1 MTDLIDRPLP
11 HEQRVETLVAA
22 FEREFGRAPEGIA
35 EAPGRVNLIGEHVDY
50 NDGLVLPFAIDRSVL
65 CAWARRDDDAVHAY
79 SADFREHSHFDLPNV
94 TRAASDGWPNYVR
107 GVGDALARTQPR
119 IGGLDLAIA
128 GDVPQGAG
136 LSSSAALELAVA
148 GAFRDAFDLQIDDV
162 ALAQLCQRAEN
173 EYVGVQ
179 CGIMDQFAS
188 ALSRRDHAL
197 LIDCRSLA
205 HETVPL
211 HLADA
216 GLTIVVA
223 NSAVR
228 RELIASS
235 YNDRRRECESAVT
248 ELRQRL
254 DRLDLTSLRDVSAAD
269 LERTEIDIISM
280 KRARHVVTE
289 IGRVVAAVDALKRD
303 GFEAAGRLMAESH
316 ISLRDDYEVSSRE
329 LDLLV
334 GLANAQDY
342 VLGARL
348 TGAGFGGCTV
358 NLVRAAAVETFAR
371 DVIAPYR
378 DRTGLPAVVY
388 VTTPQDGLRTWRL

>member
-1 MTDLIDRPLP
+1 MTDLIDHPQP
-11 HEQRVETLVAA
+11 HAERVDALVAV
-22 FEREFGRAPEGIA
+22 FEREFGRRPEGIA

-65 CAWARRDDDAVHAY
+65 CAWARRDDHAVHAY
-79 SADFREHSHFDLPNV
+79 SAEFRQHSRFDLPNV
-94 TRAASDGWPNYVR
+94 TRATSDAWPNYVR
-107 GVGDALARTQPR
+107 GVSDALARMQLR

-136 LSSSAALELAVA
+136 LSSSAALEVAVA
-148 GAFRDAFDLQIDDV
+148 GAFRAAFDLQIDDV

-173 EYVGVQ
+173 EFVGVQ

-188 ALSRRDHAL
+188 AFSRRDHAL

-205 HETVPL
+205 HEAVPL
-211 HLADA
+211 RLAAA
-216 GLTIVVA
+216 GLAIVIA

-228 RELIASS
+228 RELIASAF
-235 YNDRRRECESAVT
+235 NDRRGECENAVAD
-248 ELRQRL
+248 LRLRL
-254 DRLDLTSLRDVSAAD
+254 GRPDLASLRDVSPAD
-269 LERTEIDIISM
+269 LERTEVDSIPM

-289 IGRVVAAVDALKRD
+289 IARVAAAVDALKRD
-303 GFEAAGRLMAESH
+303 DFEGASRLMAESH
-316 ISLRDDYEVSSRE
+316 VSLRDDYEVSSRE

-334 GLANAQDY
+334 GLATAHDY
-342 VLGARL
+342 ILGARL

-358 NLVRAAAVETFAR
+358 NLVRADAVEAFAR

-378 DRTGLPAVVY
+378 DRTGLPAVIY